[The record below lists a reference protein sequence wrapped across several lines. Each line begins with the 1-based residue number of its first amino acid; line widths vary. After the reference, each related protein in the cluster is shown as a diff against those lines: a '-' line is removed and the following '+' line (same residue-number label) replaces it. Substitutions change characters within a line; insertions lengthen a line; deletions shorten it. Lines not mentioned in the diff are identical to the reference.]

1 MLMSPPKTCQSG
13 GSSSRLVR
21 LRSRPTHVTRG
32 SRVIFQPRRNRG
44 QLRGFRLV
52 FRFPSTTGKENCGC
66 SDRIG
71 SYTCRERSRYSRSE
85 AWMRMTVVFE
95 MNLPFAVKRDGR
107 WFVSCC
113 PPLDVCTQGPTA
125 KKAVANL
132 VDALQLFLLSCYERG
147 TLDQVLKKSGFRP
160 RLPRRP
166 GK

>member
-1 MLMSPPKTCQSG
+1 
-13 GSSSRLVR
+13 
-21 LRSRPTHVTRG
+21 
-32 SRVIFQPRRNRG
+32 
-44 QLRGFRLV
+44 
-52 FRFPSTTGKENCGC
+52 
-66 SDRIG
+66 
-71 SYTCRERSRYSRSE
+71 
-85 AWMRMTVVFE
+85 MRMTVVFE

-166 GK
+166 GKRKATARAEDTVKVPLPFVIERTREEMWRV